1 MLLNAIKPKPNSFDM
16 SCSNVHIKWTNI
28 YSLLTKRRHFF
39 CREQS
44 LLSKSYAALGWPLQC
59 WREMSGQELGR
70 IIPCPFLPWNEFIQV
85 WLLDIKDWLNQ
96 GNPEN
101 KQGQEISWRELDTAE
116 EGQPA
121 MPEKGLQKQGK
132 GEGARYPSPTVAC
145 AAPSPCWKW
154 QHFDANDTKLLSH
167 HHVSSFSK
175 PSRRNNTHWNQETL
189 IYKWHVVWL
198 QVGHL
203 TSDSVFL

>member
-1 MLLNAIKPKPNSFDM
+1 MASTVLEGDEWAGAGANHTIS
-16 SCSNVHIKWTNI
+16 S
-28 YSLLTKRRHFF
+28 
-39 CREQS
+39 
-44 LLSKSYAALGWPLQC
+44 
-59 WREMSGQELGR
+59 
-70 IIPCPFLPWNEFIQV
+70 FLPWNEFIQV

-96 GNPEN
+96 ENPED
-101 KQGQEISWRELDTAE
+101 KQGQEIPWRELDTAE

-132 GEGARYPSPTVAC
+132 GEGTRYPSPAVAC

-154 QHFDANDTKLLSH
+154 QHFDTNDTKLLSH
-167 HHVSSFSK
+167 HHVPSFSQ

-189 IYKWHVVWL
+189 IYKWQVVWL

-203 TSDSVFL
+203 TSDSVFWTWGKSLFCLLHKPVATKEDDINENTMQTRCDKNMWAYIIVFPLPFKAACH